1 MMEKDPRVDAFIEK
15 SADFARPILIEL
27 RSIIHAAHPLLTE
40 TWKWSFPTYTYQG
53 KIICSFSAFKHH
65 CTFGFWLA
73 AELKDEHHILEKMG
87 KTAMGS
93 LGKIT
98 SLTQLPDREILT
110 AYILES
116 IECSGKTGVNSP
128 EKATKRKVWDQ
139 SSIDFPQLFTDKVME
154 SASFDQLSPSQR
166 KEYVTW
172 IDAAKTEV
180 TKTNRINAMLE
191 NLKEGKSLHWK
202 YTKK

>member
-1 MMEKDPRVDAFIEK
+1 MMGKDPRVDAFIEK

-73 AELKDEHHILEKMG
+73 AELKDEHHIL
-87 KTAMGS
+87 
-93 LGKIT
+93 
-98 SLTQLPDREILT
+98 DREILT
-110 AYILES
+110 AYNLES